1 MLLAFLIAI
10 VFSGCVAQYQKA
22 EMEEEREIA
31 QVLCPAAPIYMAPAP
46 PSLITLALPPCGYSL
61 PRLLTPSR
69 CHHAAVHLVGVV
81 HIPFR
86 PRAVH
91 AHRCSQRRL
100 EQLDMATRQLEMMKL
115 QGGMAVRACARQGK
129 SVALHAIITAH
140 HLLCTCEAR
149 CCEQKLAADG
159 RTLCIPCQSWPA
171 RHTRHG

>member
-1 MLLAFLIAI
+1 MHPPLTRLYDEAGSLLAVLFPMLLAFLVAI

-91 AHRCSQRRL
+91 APTAAHRGVWSSSTWRR
-100 EQLDMATRQLEMMKL
+100 
-115 QGGMAVRACARQGK
+115 G
-129 SVALHAIITAH
+129 
-140 HLLCTCEAR
+140 
-149 CCEQKLAADG
+149 
-159 RTLCIPCQSWPA
+159 SW
-171 RHTRHG
+171 R